1 MKRIITIVALLII
14 GCNAAIS
21 DEPSAPT
28 SNLSWIFNGG
38 GRDDSSSRNSQLATR
53 NSTDVSLMSVG
64 QGNVLRE
71 TKLTRF
77 VPIGTD
83 CTITLPVSSKNA
95 FEAQAY
101 PFFAFRYKYKSA
113 HRQAGLFFT
122 TDTLTSLSDK
132 SYSPIAVEP
141 DNTWRNCVVDMRTY
155 SHKQWT
161 GKITG
166 ARFDPTNPSTPG
178 DVLQLSR
185 MGFFPTKEAA
195 EAFLSAAVD
204 APDYSEDSV
213 FRAPLQKV
221 FVPGG
226 CLSDGYNKAEYML
239 PEAGSF
245 TIPETKYSEELV
257 VVFTPKDGGK
267 PEVVPVCQTNSR
279 GFTWFVARKPG
290 KYTIERREY
299 KFTDVV
305 DDDPFEDIDIF
316 KCVRFV
322 LARGLMMP
330 PNSDKPTEFDP
341 DGDVSKEQWSQICN
355 TLKEHGIELNSSNV
369 PDSRLVAAE
378 RITLTIEG
386 FFGTR
391 SNTSYTNEGITR
403 DRIKIGAWVNLT
415 DAVFDKDFVKT
426 YSEGGFNWMIA
437 HSVGGSDAKTRRLL
451 DDCDKYGVELILGDG
466 AYTNPAWQTAEYFDR
481 PCFAGTYVT
490 DEPGTDD
497 YDRLAAICN
506 KYVEQTGKVPYIN
519 LLPMYANAAQ
529 LKYGAGAAA
538 IEYYDSDPDLFKK
551 YCDSFCE
558 KFNVNYICTDIYP
571 LNWRNGKRVTYSEYI
586 ESINIIARSAR
597 EHNKEFWCCLQT
609 FAWTQS
615 KRTPTEAEF
624 RWQAYS
630 LLSFGCKGLLC
641 WTYVGYKPEFPSL
654 LTIDGKRTNAWY
666 DAATVFKEI
675 KLISDAYVQYKNLGA
690 FTFAASDSTPYL
702 KMSQPLKDFKGLKD
716 IYSFNSPLLVGCFEK
731 KDGYAFTVVNMT
743 ELEYVQRTEVDFK
756 LPDGYRAVSWQR
768 GVRTELTPDKD
779 GEYHLIL
786 ASGEGVFVEV
796 VKEN

>member
-1 MKRIITIVALLII
+1 MKRIITIVALLVIC
-14 GCNAAIS
+14 CNAAFS
-21 DEPSAPT
+21 DEPTAAQP
-28 SNLSWIFNGG
+28 NPSWIFNGG
-38 GRDDSSSRNSQLATR
+38 DDTSAL
-53 NSTDVSLMSVG
+53 SVG

-77 VPIGTD
+77 VPTGTD
-83 CTITLPVSSKNA
+83 CTLTLPVSAKNA
-95 FEAQAY
+95 FDAQAF

-239 PEAGSF
+239 PDAGTFS
-245 TIPETKYSEELV
+245 IPESKYPEELV

-279 GFTWFVARKPG
+279 GFTWFVSRKPG
-290 KYTIERREY
+290 KYTIERREC
-299 KFTDVV
+299 KFTDVE
-305 DDDPFEDIDIF
+305 DDDPFDWGVDIF

-322 LARGLMMP
+322 LARGLMTL
-330 PNSDKPTEFDP
+330 PNPNEPTKFDP
-341 DGDVSKEQWSQICN
+341 DGKVSKEQWTQICN
-355 TLKEHGIELNSSNV
+355 TLKEHGIEWDLSDV
-369 PDSRLVAAE
+369 PNSRLVAAE
-378 RITLTIEG
+378 RITLTIER
-386 FFGTR
+386 FFGSR
-391 SNTSYTNEGITR
+391 FITSFTNEYITS

-415 DAVFDKDFVKT
+415 DAVFDKNFVER
-426 YSEGGFNWMIA
+426 YRQCGFNWMIA
-437 HSVGGSDAKTRRLL
+437 HSVGGSDEKTRRLL
-451 DDCDKYGVELILGDG
+451 DYCDLFSVELILGDG

-497 YDRLAAICN
+497 FDRLAAICN

-571 LNWRNGKRVTYSEYI
+571 LNWLNGKRYTYSEYI

-609 FAWTQS
+609 FAWIPS

-690 FTFAASDSTPYL
+690 FTVNATDNEPYL
-702 KMSQPLKDFKGLKD
+702 KMSQPLKGFKGLKD

-731 KDGYAFTVVNMT
+731 EDGYAFTVVNMT
-743 ELEYVQRTEVDFK
+743 ELEDVQRAEVEFK

-779 GEYHLIL
+779 GKYHLIL

-796 VKEN
+796 VKDN

>member
-1 MKRIITIVALLII
+1 MKRIIAIVALLVI
-14 GCNAAIS
+14 GCNAAFS
-21 DEPSAPT
+21 DEPTAPT
-28 SNLSWIFNGG
+28 PKLSWIFNGG
-38 GRDDSSSRNSQLATR
+38 N
-53 NSTDVSLMSVG
+53 DVSLMSVG

-77 VPIGTD
+77 VPTGTD

-95 FEAQAY
+95 FDAQAF

-221 FVPGG
+221 FVPSG
-226 CLSDGYNKAEYML
+226 CLSDGYNKAEFML
-239 PEAGSF
+239 PEAGTY
-245 TIPETKYSEELV
+245 TIPESKYSEELV

-267 PEVVPVCQTNSR
+267 PEVIPVCQTNSR

-290 KYTIERREY
+290 KYTIERREC
-299 KFTDVV
+299 KFTDVE
-305 DDDPFEDIDIF
+305 DDDPFDWGVDIF

-322 LARGLMMP
+322 LARGLMTP
-330 PNSDKPTEFDP
+330 PNPDEPTKFDP
-341 DGDVSKEQWSQICN
+341 DGKVSKEQWTQICN
-355 TLKEHGIELNSSNV
+355 TLKEHGIERDLSDV
-369 PDSRLVAAE
+369 PNSRLVAAE
-378 RITLTIEG
+378 RITLTIES
-386 FFGTR
+386 FFGSR
-391 SNTSYTNEGITR
+391 FITSFTNEYITS

-415 DAVFDKDFVKT
+415 DAVFDKSFVER
-426 YSEGGFNWMIA
+426 YRQCGFDWMIA
-437 HSVGGSDAKTRRLL
+437 HSVGGSDEKTRRLL
-451 DDCDKYGVELILGDG
+451 DYCDLFSVELILGDG

-497 YDRLAAICN
+497 FDRLAAICN

-571 LNWRNGKRVTYSEYI
+571 LNWLNGKR
-586 ESINIIARSAR
+586 
-597 EHNKEFWCCLQT
+597 
-609 FAWTQS
+609 
-615 KRTPTEAEF
+615 
-624 RWQAYS
+624 
-630 LLSFGCKGLLC
+630 
-641 WTYVGYKPEFPSL
+641 
-654 LTIDGKRTNAWY
+654 
-666 DAATVFKEI
+666 
-675 KLISDAYVQYKNLGA
+675 
-690 FTFAASDSTPYL
+690 
-702 KMSQPLKDFKGLKD
+702 
-716 IYSFNSPLLVGCFEK
+716 
-731 KDGYAFTVVNMT
+731 
-743 ELEYVQRTEVDFK
+743 
-756 LPDGYRAVSWQR
+756 
-768 GVRTELTPDKD
+768 
-779 GEYHLIL
+779 
-786 ASGEGVFVEV
+786 
-796 VKEN
+796 

>member
-1 MKRIITIVALLII
+1 MKRIVFIVVLLII
-14 GCNAAIS
+14 GCNAATA
-21 DEPSAPT
+21 DEPNP
-28 SNLSWIFNGG
+28 SWIFNGG
-38 GRDDSSSRNSQLATR
+38 D
-53 NSTDVSLMSVG
+53 DVSLMSVG

-95 FEAQAY
+95 FDAQAF

-155 SHKQWT
+155 SHKQWA

-185 MGFFPTKEAA
+185 MGFFLTKEAA
-195 EAFLSAAVD
+195 EAFLSVAVD

-239 PEAGSF
+239 PEAGTY
-245 TIPETKYSEELV
+245 TIPETKYPEELV

-290 KYTIERREY
+290 KYTIERREC
-299 KFTDVV
+299 KFTDVE
-305 DDDPFEDIDIF
+305 DDDPFDWGVDIF

-322 LARGLMMP
+322 LARGLMTP
-330 PNSDKPTEFDP
+330 PNPDKPTEFDP
-341 DGDVSKEQWSQICN
+341 DGDISKEQWSQICN
-355 TLKEHGIELNSSNV
+355 TLKEHGIELNSSDV
-369 PDSRLVAAE
+369 PNSRLVAAE
-378 RITLTIEG
+378 RITLTIER
-386 FFGTR
+386 FFGPR
-391 SNTSYTNEGITR
+391 FITSFTNEYITS

-426 YSEGGFNWMIA
+426 YSEGGFDWMIA

-571 LNWRNGKRVTYSEYI
+571 LNWRDGKRVTYSEYI

-609 FAWTQS
+609 FAWTPS

-675 KLISDAYVQYKNLGA
+675 KLISDAYVQYKNVGA
-690 FTFAASDSTPYL
+690 FTFGASDSTPYL

-731 KDGYAFTVVNMT
+731 EDGYAFTVVNMS
-743 ELEYVQRTEVDFK
+743 ELEDVQRTEVNFK
-756 LPDGYRAVSWQR
+756 LPDGYRAVSWLR

-796 VKEN
+796 VKEERQ

>member
-1 MKRIITIVALLII
+1 MKRIIAIVALLII
-14 GCNAAIS
+14 GCNAATAE
-21 DEPSAPT
+21 EPK
-28 SNLSWIFNGG
+28 LSWIFNGG
-38 GRDDSSSRNSQLATR
+38 DDTSAL
-53 NSTDVSLMSVG
+53 SVG
-64 QGNVLRE
+64 QGNVFRE

-95 FEAQAY
+95 FDAQAF

-155 SHKQWT
+155 SHKQWA

-213 FRAPLQKV
+213 FTAPLQKV

-226 CLSDGYNKAEYML
+226 CLSDGYNKAEFML
-239 PEAGSF
+239 PEAGTY
-245 TIPETKYSEELV
+245 TIPESKYPEELV

-267 PEVVPVCQTNSR
+267 PEVIPVCQTNSR

-290 KYTIERREY
+290 KYTIERREC
-299 KFTDVV
+299 KFTDVE
-305 DDDPFEDIDIF
+305 DDDPFDWGVDIF

-322 LARGLMMP
+322 LARGLMTL
-330 PNSDKPTEFDP
+330 PNPDKPTEFDP
-341 DGDVSKEQWSQICN
+341 EGKVSKEQWTQICN
-355 TLKEHGIELNSSNV
+355 TLKEHGIEWDLSDV
-369 PDSRLVAAE
+369 PNSRLVAAE
-378 RITLTIEG
+378 RITLTIER
-386 FFGTR
+386 FFGSR
-391 SNTSYTNEGITR
+391 FITSFTNEYITS

-415 DAVFDKDFVKT
+415 DAVFDKNFVER
-426 YSEGGFNWMIA
+426 YRQCGFDWMIA
-437 HSVGGSDAKTRRLL
+437 HSVGGSDEKTRRLL
-451 DDCDKYGVELILGDG
+451 DYCDLFSVELILGDG

-497 YDRLAAICN
+497 FDRLAAICN

-538 IEYYDSDPDLFKK
+538 IEYYDSDPHLFKK

-558 KFNVNYICTDIYP
+558 KFNVDYICTDIYP

-609 FAWTQS
+609 FAWTPS

-675 KLISDAYVQYKNLGA
+675 KLISDAYVQYKNVGA
-690 FTFAASDSTPYL
+690 FTFGASDSTPYL

-731 KDGYAFTVVNMT
+731 EDGYAFTVVNMT
-743 ELEYVQRTEVDFK
+743 DLEDVQRAYVDFK

-779 GEYHLIL
+779 GKYNLIL

>member
-1 MKRIITIVALLII
+1 MKRIITILALLII
-14 GCNAAIS
+14 GCNVVTAE
-21 DEPSAPT
+21 EPNP
-28 SNLSWIFNGG
+28 SWIFNGG
-38 GRDDSSSRNSQLATR
+38 DDTSAL
-53 NSTDVSLMSVG
+53 SVG
-64 QGNVLRE
+64 QGNVLQE

-95 FEAQAY
+95 FDAQAF

-155 SHKQWT
+155 SHKQWE

-226 CLSDGYNKAEYML
+226 CLSDGYNKAEFML
-239 PEAGSF
+239 PEAGTY

-290 KYTIERREY
+290 KYTIERREC
-299 KFTDVV
+299 KFTDVE
-305 DDDPFEDIDIF
+305 DDDPFDWGVDIF

-322 LARGLMMP
+322 LARGLMTP
-330 PNSDKPTEFDP
+330 SNPDKPTEFDP
-341 DGDVSKEQWSQICN
+341 DGNVSKEQWIQICN

-378 RITLTIEG
+378 RITLTIES
-386 FFGTR
+386 FFGSR
-391 SNTSYTNEGITR
+391 FITSFTNEYITS

-426 YSEGGFNWMIA
+426 YSEGGFDWMIA
-437 HSVGGSDAKTRRLL
+437 HSVGGSDEKTRRLL
-451 DDCDKYGVELILGDG
+451 DDCDRYGVELILGDG

-497 YDRLAAICN
+497 YDHLAAICN

-609 FAWTQS
+609 FAWTPS

-675 KLISDAYVQYKNLGA
+675 KLISDAYVQYKNVGA
-690 FTFAASDSTPYL
+690 FTFGASDSTPYL

-716 IYSFNSPLLVGCFEK
+716 IYSFNSPFLVGCFEK
-731 KDGYAFTVVNMT
+731 EDGYAFTVVNMS
-743 ELEYVQRTEVDFK
+743 ELEDVQRTEVDFK

-768 GVRTELTPDKD
+768 GVRTELTPDKN
-779 GEYHLIL
+779 GVYHLIL

-796 VKEN
+796 VKDEPGRVQISK

>member
-1 MKRIITIVALLII
+1 MKRIITVVALLVI
-14 GCNAAIS
+14 GCNAAFS
-21 DEPSAPT
+21 DEPTAPPQPQ
-28 SNLSWIFNGG
+28 LRWIFNGG
-38 GRDDSSSRNSQLATR
+38 
-53 NSTDVSLMSVG
+53 TDVSAMTVG
-64 QGNVLRE
+64 QGNVLQE

-95 FEAQAY
+95 FDAQAF

-122 TDTLTSLSDK
+122 SDTLTSLSDK

-155 SHKQWT
+155 SHKQWS

-239 PEAGSF
+239 PDAGTY
-245 TIPETKYSEELV
+245 TIPETKYPEELV

-290 KYTIERREY
+290 KYTIERREC
-299 KFTDVV
+299 KFTDVE
-305 DDDPFEDIDIF
+305 DDDPFDWGVDIF

-322 LARGLMMP
+322 LARGLMTP
-330 PNSDKPTEFDP
+330 PNPDEPTKFDP
-341 DGDVSKEQWSQICN
+341 DGKVSKEQWTQICN
-355 TLKEHGIELNSSNV
+355 TLKEHGIEWDLSDV
-369 PDSRLVAAE
+369 PNSRLVAAE
-378 RITLTIEG
+378 RITLTIER
-386 FFGTR
+386 FFGSR
-391 SNTSYTNEGITR
+391 FITSFTNEYITS

-415 DAVFDKDFVKT
+415 DAVFDKNFVER
-426 YSEGGFNWMIA
+426 YRQCGFDWMIA
-437 HSVGGSDAKTRRLL
+437 HSVGGSDEKTRRLL
-451 DDCDKYGVELILGDG
+451 DYCDLFSVELILGDG

-497 YDRLAAICN
+497 FDRLAAICN

-571 LNWRNGKRVTYSEYI
+571 LNWLNGKRVTYSEYI

-609 FAWTQS
+609 FAWTPS

-641 WTYVGYKPEFPSL
+641 WTYVGYNPEFPSL

-690 FTFAASDSTPYL
+690 FTVDASDSTPYL
-702 KMSQPLKDFKGLKD
+702 KMSQPLKGFKGLKD

-731 KDGYAFTVVNMT
+731 EDGYAFTVVNMS
-743 ELEYVQRTEVDFK
+743 ELEDVQRTEVDFK

-768 GVRTELTPDKD
+768 GVRTELTPDKN
-779 GEYHLIL
+779 GKYNLIL

-796 VKEN
+796 VKDN

>member
-1 MKRIITIVALLII
+1 MKRILSIIVLALIC
-14 GCNAAIS
+14 CNVATA
-21 DEPSAPT
+21 DEP
-28 SNLSWIFNGG
+28 NLSWIFNGG
-38 GRDDSSSRNSQLATR
+38 
-53 NSTDVSLMSVG
+53 TDVSSLSVG

-83 CTITLPVSSKNA
+83 CTITLPVSSKNS
-95 FEAQAY
+95 FDAQAF

-122 TDTLTSLSDK
+122 TDTLTTLSDK
-132 SYSPIAVEP
+132 SYSPISIEP

-155 SHKQWT
+155 PHKQWA

-239 PEAGSF
+239 PDAGTY
-245 TIPETKYSEELV
+245 TIPESKYPEELV

-290 KYTIERREY
+290 KYTIERREC
-299 KFTDVV
+299 KFTDVE
-305 DDDPFEDIDIF
+305 DDDPFDWGVDIF

-322 LARGLMMP
+322 LARGLMTL
-330 PNSDKPTEFDP
+330 PNPNEPTKFDP
-341 DGDVSKEQWSQICN
+341 DGKVSKEQWTQICN
-355 TLKEHGIELNSSNV
+355 TLKEHGIEWDLSDV
-369 PDSRLVAAE
+369 PNSRLVAAE
-378 RITLTIEG
+378 RITLTIER
-386 FFGTR
+386 FFGSR
-391 SNTSYTNEGITR
+391 FITSFTNEYITS

-415 DAVFDKDFVKT
+415 DAVFDKNFVER
-426 YSEGGFNWMIA
+426 YRQCGFDWMIA
-437 HSVGGSDAKTRRLL
+437 HSVGGSDEKTRRLL
-451 DDCDKYGVELILGDG
+451 DYCDLFSVELILGDG

-497 YDRLAAICN
+497 FDRLAAICN

-571 LNWRNGKRVTYSEYI
+571 LNWLNGKRYTYSEYV
-586 ESINIIARSAR
+586 ESINVIARSAR

-609 FAWTQS
+609 FAWTPS

-654 LTIDGKRTNAWY
+654 LTVDGKRTNAWY

-690 FTFAASDSTPYL
+690 FTVNATDNEPYL
-702 KMSQPLKDFKGLKD
+702 KMSKPVTDFKGLKD

-731 KDGYAFTVVNMT
+731 EDGYAFTVVNMS
-743 ELEYVQRTEVDFK
+743 ELEDVQRAYVDFK

-779 GEYHLIL
+779 GKYNLIL

-796 VKEN
+796 VRVGNRE

>member
-1 MKRIITIVALLII
+1 
-14 GCNAAIS
+14 
-21 DEPSAPT
+21 
-28 SNLSWIFNGG
+28 
-38 GRDDSSSRNSQLATR
+38 
-53 NSTDVSLMSVG
+53 
-64 QGNVLRE
+64 
-71 TKLTRF
+71 
-77 VPIGTD
+77 IGTD

-95 FEAQAY
+95 FDAQAF

-155 SHKQWT
+155 SHKQWA

-185 MGFFPTKEAA
+185 MGFFLTKEAA
-195 EAFLSAAVD
+195 EAFLSVAVD

-239 PEAGSF
+239 PEAGTY
-245 TIPETKYSEELV
+245 TIPETKYPEELV

-290 KYTIERREY
+290 KYTIERREC
-299 KFTDVV
+299 KFTDVE
-305 DDDPFEDIDIF
+305 DDDPFDWGVDIF

-322 LARGLMMP
+322 LARGLMTP
-330 PNSDKPTEFDP
+330 PNPDKPTEFDP
-341 DGDVSKEQWSQICN
+341 DGDISKEQWSQICN
-355 TLKEHGIELNSSNV
+355 TLKEHGIELNSSDV
-369 PDSRLVAAE
+369 PNSRLVAAE
-378 RITLTIEG
+378 RITLTIER
-386 FFGTR
+386 FFGPR
-391 SNTSYTNEGITR
+391 FITSFTNEYITS

-426 YSEGGFNWMIA
+426 YSEGGFDWMIA

-571 LNWRNGKRVTYSEYI
+571 LNWRDGKRVTYSEYI

-609 FAWTQS
+609 FAWTPS

-675 KLISDAYVQYKNLGA
+675 KLISDAYVQYKNVGA
-690 FTFAASDSTPYL
+690 FTFGASDSTPYL

-731 KDGYAFTVVNMT
+731 EDGYAFTVVNMS
-743 ELEYVQRTEVDFK
+743 ELEDVQRTEVNFK
-756 LPDGYRAVSWQR
+756 LPDGYRAVSWLR

-796 VKEN
+796 VKEERQ

>member
-1 MKRIITIVALLII
+1 MKRIITILALLII
-14 GCNAAIS
+14 GCNAATAE
-21 DEPSAPT
+21 EPQ
-28 SNLSWIFNGG
+28 LSWIFNGG
-38 GRDDSSSRNSQLATR
+38 D
-53 NSTDVSLMSVG
+53 DVSALSVG
-64 QGNVLRE
+64 QGNVLQE

-95 FEAQAY
+95 FDAQAF

-239 PEAGSF
+239 PDAGTY
-245 TIPETKYSEELV
+245 TIPETKYPEELV

-279 GFTWFVARKPG
+279 GFTGFVARKPG
-290 KYTIERREY
+290 KYTIERREC

-305 DDDPFEDIDIF
+305 DDDPFDWGVDIF

-322 LARGLMMP
+322 LARGLMTP
-330 PNSDKPTEFDP
+330 PNPDKPTEFDP
-341 DGDVSKEQWSQICN
+341 DGKVSKEQWSQICN

-378 RITLTIEG
+378 RITLTIER
-386 FFGTR
+386 FFGSR
-391 SNTSYTNEGITR
+391 FITSFTNEYITS

-426 YSEGGFNWMIA
+426 YSEGGFDWMIA
-437 HSVGGSDAKTRRLL
+437 HSVGGSDEKTRRLL
-451 DDCDKYGVELILGDG
+451 DDCDRYGVELILGDG

-497 YDRLAAICN
+497 YDHLAAICN

-571 LNWRNGKRVTYSEYI
+571 LNWRDGKRVTYSEYI

-609 FAWTQS
+609 FAWTPS

-690 FTFAASDSTPYL
+690 FTVDATDYAPYL
-702 KMSQPLKDFKGLKD
+702 KMSNPVTDFKGLED

-731 KDGYAFTVVNMT
+731 KDGYAFTVVNMS
-743 ELEYVQRTEVDFK
+743 ELEYVQRTEVEFK

-768 GVRTELTPDKD
+768 GVRTELTPDKN
-779 GEYHLIL
+779 GVYHLIL

-796 VKEN
+796 VKDN

>member
-1 MKRIITIVALLII
+1 MKRLISVLVLLVV
-14 GCNAAIS
+14 GCNVSFS
-21 DEPSAPT
+21 DQTPAPST
-28 SNLSWIFNGG
+28 GMFWIFNGG
-38 GRDDSSSRNSQLATR
+38 
-53 NSTDVSLMSVG
+53 TDVSALSVG

-71 TKLTRF
+71 AKLTRF
-77 VPIGTD
+77 VPTGTD
-83 CTITLPVSSKNA
+83 CTITLPVSSKNS
-95 FEAQAY
+95 FDAQAF

-113 HRQAGLFFT
+113 HRQAGLFFA
-122 TDTLTSLSDK
+122 TDTLTALSDK
-132 SYSPIAVEP
+132 SYSPISIEP

-155 SHKQWT
+155 SHKQWA
-161 GKITG
+161 GKITS

-213 FRAPLQKV
+213 FYAPLQKV

-226 CLSDGYNKAEYML
+226 CLSDGYNKAEFML
-239 PEAGSF
+239 PEAGTF
-245 TIPETKYSEELV
+245 TIPETKYPEELV

-267 PEVVPVCQTNSR
+267 PVVVPVCQTNSR

-290 KYTIERREY
+290 KYTIERREC
-299 KFTDVV
+299 KFTDVPEDV
-305 DDDPFEDIDIF
+305 DPDDPFNFDLYVTDPYAI
-316 KCVRFV
+316 RFV
-322 LARGLMMP
+322 LARGLMSP
-330 PNSDKPTEFDP
+330 PNPDKPTEFDP
-341 DGDVSKEQWSQICN
+341 DGDVSKEQWTQICN
-355 TLKEHGIELNSSNV
+355 NLKEYGIELDSSEAPENRM
-369 PDSRLVAAE
+369 SAAIY
-378 RITLTIEG
+378 ITSTIERY
-386 FFGTR
+386 FGTLYD
-391 SNTSYTNEGITR
+391 TPLTNEYITR

-415 DAVFDKDFVKT
+415 DAVFDKDFVAR
-426 YSEGGFNWMIA
+426 YNAGGFDWIIA
-437 HSVGGSDAKTRRLL
+437 HSVGGSGTKIQRLL
-451 DDCDKYGVELILGDG
+451 NDCDKYGVELILGDG
-466 AYTNPAWQTAEYFDR
+466 AYLNPAQQTAEYFDH

-609 FAWTQS
+609 FAWIPS

-624 RWQAYS
+624 RWQAYT

-675 KLISDAYVQYKNLGA
+675 KLISDAFVQYKNLGA
-690 FTFAASDSTPYL
+690 FTVDPLPLDYPYL
-702 KMSQPLKDFKGLKD
+702 KMSNPVTDFKGLKE
-716 IYSFNSPLLVGCFEK
+716 IKGKYYAPLLVGCFEK
-731 KDGYAFTVVNMT
+731 EDGYAFTVVNMT
-743 ELEYVQRTEVDFK
+743 ELEHVDRASVDFK

-779 GEYHLIL
+779 GKYNLIL

-796 VKEN
+796 VKEGGNRQ

>member
-14 GCNAAIS
+14 GCNAAFS
-21 DEPSAPT
+21 DEPTAPPQPQ
-28 SNLSWIFNGG
+28 LSWIFNGG
-38 GRDDSSSRNSQLATR
+38 D
-53 NSTDVSLMSVG
+53 DVSAMSVG

-95 FEAQAY
+95 FDAQAF

-155 SHKQWT
+155 SHKQWA

-195 EAFLSAAVD
+195 EAFLNAAVD

-239 PEAGSF
+239 PDAGTF
-245 TIPETKYSEELV
+245 TIPETKYPEELV

-267 PEVVPVCQTNSR
+267 PVVLPVCQTNSR

-290 KYTIERREY
+290 KYTIERRECNLIDLE
-299 KFTDVV
+299 DV
-305 DDDPFEDIDIF
+305 DPLKWDIDIF

-322 LARGLMMP
+322 LARGIMTP
-330 PNSDKPTEFDP
+330 PNPDEPMKFDP
-341 DGDVSKEQWSQICN
+341 LGKISKEQWIQICN
-355 TLKEHGIELNSSNV
+355 TLKEYGIELDSSDV
-369 PDSRLVAAE
+369 PYNRLFAAE
-378 RITLTIEG
+378 RTTLSIER
-386 FFGTR
+386 FFGTLYKTLF
-391 SNTSYTNEGITR
+391 SNDFITR
-403 DRIKIGAWVNLT
+403 NRIKIGAWVNLT
-415 DAVFDKDFVKT
+415 DAVFDKDFILR
-426 YSEGGFNWMIA
+426 YRQCGFDWMIA
-437 HSVGGSDAKTRRLL
+437 HSVGGSDEKTRRLL
-451 DDCDKYGVELILGDG
+451 DYCDLFSVELILGDG

-497 YDRLAAICN
+497 FDRLAAICN

-571 LNWRNGKRVTYSEYI
+571 LNWLGGRRVTYWEYI

-609 FAWTQS
+609 FAWIPS

-675 KLISDAYVQYKNLGA
+675 KQISDAYVQYKNLGA
-690 FTFAASDSTPYL
+690 FTVNPIPLDNPYL
-702 KMSQPLKDFKGLKD
+702 KMSNPVTDFKGLKE
-716 IYSFNSPLLVGCFEK
+716 IKGNYYVPLLVGCFEK
-731 KDGYAFTVVNMT
+731 EDGYAFTVVNMT
-743 ELEYVQRTEVDFK
+743 DLEYVQRAYVDFK

-796 VKEN
+796 VKEE